1 MANFLPE
8 AVYLNEKEL
17 IMTLNSIVRAAGIGM
32 IVSGLALG
40 YSYVSHPHHMTPEVI
55 ASTNWITVHT
65 LFAVSLAVGLL
76 ATGALYAPTS
86 LRVGTLGLIG
96 FLMLFFG
103 MLLIFGLNYF
113 EVLIAPYLAEHY
125 PAVIRDHG
133 AGDAMGPVVVAFPL
147 AGSLTVVGY
156 ALLAWGWM
164 KSQVL
169 PISVAIALIVTA
181 LAFGF
186 GLSPAG
192 GIRIAQITA
201 ALFGLSL
208 VAVGIVAFRQSE
220 RFKVSA
226 EEAM

>member
-1 MANFLPE
+1 
-8 AVYLNEKEL
+8 
-17 IMTLNSIVRAAGIGM
+17 MTLNSIVRAAGIGM

-40 YSYVSHPHHMTPEVI
+40 YSYISHPNDMTPEVI
-55 ASTNWITVHT
+55 ASTNWIIIHT

-86 LRVGTLGLIG
+86 LRAGTVGLIG
-96 FLMLFFG
+96 YLMLFFG
-103 MLLIFGLNYF
+103 MLLIFGLDYF
-113 EVLIAPYLAEHY
+113 EILIAPYLAEHY

-133 AGDAMGPVVVAFPL
+133 AGDTMGPVAVAFPL
-147 AGSLTVVGY
+147 AGSLTVIGY

-169 PISVAIALIVTA
+169 PTPVASTLIVTA

-192 GIRIAQITA
+192 GIGIAQITA
-201 ALFGLSL
+201 TAFGLSL
-208 VAVGIVAFRQSE
+208 LAVGIVAFRHPE
-220 RFKVSA
+220 KFKMT
-226 EEAM
+226 E